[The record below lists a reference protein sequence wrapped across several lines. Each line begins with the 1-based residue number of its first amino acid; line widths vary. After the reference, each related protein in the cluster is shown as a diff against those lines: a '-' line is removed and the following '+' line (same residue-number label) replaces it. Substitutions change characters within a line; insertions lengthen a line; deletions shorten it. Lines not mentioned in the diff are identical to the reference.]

1 MKRKKIRRNSESFE
15 GGTVLTMKDG
25 GIDRFRLVSIKQGL
39 KARKIGMF
47 ITRGA
52 TTAKLMAMLGEY
64 TGVKYKRTDLDKA
77 IADAQRLLDADV
89 NLKMQRDL
97 AKGLSDNRGLRRNS
111 ARSADMTVANELFLF
126 IQNDEILLMRRYPQ
140 YVQNLERKIKR
151 GVYNREKAVKLF
163 MYLADEA
170 SKKYSKQFGDG
181 KTHTADVPTR
191 MALAK
196 MLLEKFEEDRKAMT
210 RMTADE
216 QARAMGIAPSRGVW
230 KPLRKNSMINPD
242 LSISERDQDSRSKDF
257 SPLKKLVMDLASDF
271 APVVKDIEGSRYST
285 TQNNYGRYMSLINS
299 MSKGDKKRAEIIAM
313 ALITAGANRSGVK
326 SALRV
331 MFGE

>member
-25 GIDRFRLVSIKQGL
+25 GIDRFRLASIKQGL

-47 ITRGA
+47 LTRGA
-52 TTAKLMAMLGEY
+52 TTANLMAMLGQY

-89 NLKMQRDL
+89 NLKTQRDL
-97 AKGLSDNRGLRRNS
+97 AKGLSDNRGLRRNAGS
-111 ARSADMTVANELFLF
+111 KSKCDMVITATDWEGKENTLVYEKSLNPVCVGQKAKSFRGDIYTVLDGRAPHKPSSTGK
-126 IQNDEILLMRRYPQ
+126 I
-140 YVQNLERKIKR
+140 YVTKVL
-151 GVYNREKAVKLF
+151 
-163 MYLADEA
+163 
-170 SKKYSKQFGDG
+170 
-181 KTHTADVPTR
+181 
-191 MALAK
+191 
-196 MLLEKFEEDRKAMT
+196 
-210 RMTADE
+210 
-216 QARAMGIAPSRGVW
+216 SRGEYEEYSPRVREFFPNVFKMKW
-230 KPLRKNSMINPD
+230 IPSYNLYPMDKVSGKARLKINRNSAHERGMVNPD
-242 LSISERDQDSRSKDF
+242 LSTRERDQDS
-257 SPLKKLVMDLASDF
+257 SPLKKLVMDLALDF
-271 APVVKDIEGSRYST
+271 SPVVKDIESTRYST
-285 TQNNYGRYMSLINS
+285 TQNNYGRYMSLISS

>member
-1 MKRKKIRRNSESFE
+1 MKLDFSMAKAGDKNVGAFEIKRPDGKYDDWDVIKRGRIYIIGSFTNTGLLSDYYYKMETGESEQNALEEINADLEVLARDGESYMSKVTRIPKRGIRKNSSSFE

-25 GIDRFRLVSIKQGL
+25 GIDRFRLASIKHGL

-97 AKGLSDNRGLRRNS
+97 AKGLTDNRGLRRN
-111 ARSADMTVANELFLF
+111 AENRFFGAKLKGG
-126 IQNDEILLMRRYPQ
+126 IRRPKKGRMMF
-140 YVQNLERKIKR
+140 NNTHER
-151 GVYNREKAVKLF
+151 GMV
-163 MYLADEA
+163 
-170 SKKYSKQFGDG
+170 
-181 KTHTADVPTR
+181 
-191 MALAK
+191 
-196 MLLEKFEEDRKAMT
+196 
-210 RMTADE
+210 
-216 QARAMGIAPSRGVW
+216 
-230 KPLRKNSMINPD
+230 NPD
-242 LSISERDQDSRSKDF
+242 LSTRERDQDS

-271 APVVKDIEGSRYST
+271 APVVKDIESSRYST
-285 TQNNYGRYMSLINS
+285 TQNNYGRYMSLISS